1 MLFVASALPP
11 AVRRRLCPAVDAPFM
26 FWAMPFG
33 PASAKQSDGAKPAR
47 RAEPRNQ
54 LDWCR
59 RGLATADE
67 VNSGGK
73 AEPTWPTL
81 EQSLPAV
88 CCLLSALFLTN
99 SL

>member
-1 MLFVASALPP
+1 MPP
-11 AVRRRLCPAVDAPFM
+11 VDAPFM

-59 RGLATADE
+59 LGLATADE

-88 CCLLSALFLTN
+88 CCLLSAVCCLLFAVCCLLSALFLTN